1 MIVDAHHHFWDP
13 ARADYPW
20 MTEDLGPIRRA
31 FGPADLAPSLG
42 ATGVEATVLV
52 QTRSSLD
59 ETEEFLA
66 TAAATPFIRGVVG
79 WVDLRDPGVD
89 EVLAR
94 LRAAPGGDR
103 LVGIRHQVHD
113 EENPAWLL
121 RDDVRRGIA
130 AVGRAGLVY
139 DLLVRTREL
148 PAARV
153 VVAAMPN
160 VRFVVD
166 HLAKPPIRDGALRP
180 WADEVDG
187 FASLPNVWWKLS
199 GLITEADWATWQP
212 ADLRPF
218 VEHVLTVVGPERVM
232 FGSDWPVC
240 LLAAPYEKVVSTA
253 RALLESAGLSE
264 RERATVMGNNAVAVY
279 GL

>member
-1 MIVDAHHHFWDP
+1 GLRGPRGAPSGRGDPVPAGPSRGPLAHRRRPPDRAPRRVSRADASADPRRPLGGAPGGGPDPVRSPSPVIVDAHHHFWDP

-31 FGPADLAPSLG
+31 FGPADLAPSLA

-59 ETEEFLA
+59 ETKEFLA

-103 LVGIRHQVHD
+103 LCGIRTKVDD
-113 EENPAWLL
+113 EETPAWLL

-153 VVAAMPN
+153 
-160 VRFVVD
+160 
-166 HLAKPPIRDGALRP
+166 G
-180 WADEVDG
+180 
-187 FASLPNVWWKLS
+187 
-199 GLITEADWATWQP
+199 
-212 ADLRPF
+212 
-218 VEHVLTVVGPERVM
+218 
-232 FGSDWPVC
+232 GS
-240 LLAAPYEKVVSTA
+240 
-253 RALLESAGLSE
+253 
-264 RERATVMGNNAVAVY
+264 AVAELPV
-279 GL
+279 GVDPL